1 MERYEDKIEKA
12 LQQLWRPSSIT
23 PTGGNPIVYLTYLPE
38 DVMRVRDLATSFL
51 PSKAEYY
58 GFNVHFVSMGQL
70 VDQFINSHQYRDM
83 WLSPMVDEPNLYKSI
98 KQELDRS
105 QFIESELL
113 KIQEEATGEHP
124 LIVIKDVELLH
135 PFHMMGAI
143 ENRIYN
149 KIRIPMLVLY
159 PGETQGT
166 ARSFLNIYNQDG
178 NYRSTNV

>member
-12 LQQLWRPSSIT
+12 LQQLLKPSSIT
-23 PTGGNPIVYLTYLPE
+23 PTGGNPVVYLVYQPE

-51 PSKAEYY
+51 PSKAGYY
-58 GFNVHFVSMGQL
+58 GFQVKFVSLGQM
-70 VDQFINSHQYRDM
+70 VDQFIKNHPYRDM
-83 WLSPMVDEPNLYKSI
+83 WLSPMVDETSLYNSI
-98 KQELDRS
+98 KQEFDNS
-105 QFIESELL
+105 QFIENELL
-113 KIQEEATGEHP
+113 KIQEEVTGENP
-124 LIVIKDVELLH
+124 LIVITDVELLH

-178 NYRSTNV
+178 NYRSINV